1 MIKMAL
7 LPIRIRIWL
16 SRPNTIK
23 RIKPKK
29 YIECSSDDE
38 VDDVKLALMV
48 KNIIGM
54 LKKLNKE
61 GIKFYSRK
69 NNFFIS
75 SKRRSISDMDFY
87 NFGEF
92 GHLARRCT
100 KTKKNK

>member
-7 LPIRIRIWL
+7 LPTRIRIWL

-48 KNIIGM
+48 KNIIGT
-54 LKKLNKE
+54 L
-61 GIKFYSRK
+61 
-69 NNFFIS
+69 
-75 SKRRSISDMDFY
+75 
-87 NFGEF
+87 
-92 GHLARRCT
+92 
-100 KTKKNK
+100 